1 MVGVKTEARRGIN
14 KASLGLFLP
23 CLTVVSRGS
32 LMPVRHKA
40 WVGGQGWSKER
51 GEDAVTK
58 AGPCDWGDE
67 ILNVLLLSS

>member
-51 GEDAVTK
+51 GEDA
-58 AGPCDWGDE
+58 
-67 ILNVLLLSS
+67 